1 MVEIVL
7 PVVSAVAVPETVP
20 IKVVE
25 VNEVNPVTEV
35 TVPPNVIVVEPKVVE
50 LFANLLLAIAVPLH
64 TPDVIVPTVAKFD
77 KEVNVVLEVAVIF
90 PAVVAVV
97 ELPKKLGAA
106 ISLLNVFAPAKVW
119 APVVTIPPLLAS
131 AGVKI
136 NSVVPLIVAPFAF
149 EVAETFPIELKP
161 ALAAVIEAFTYSVVA
176 IFVELSLVAGVGV
189 VGVPVKAGDAM
200 GAFNKILA
208 VF

>member
-20 IKVVE
+20 IKVVD

-50 LFANLLLAIAVPLH
+50 LFANLLLAIAVPLQ
-64 TPDVIVPTVAKFD
+64 TPLVIVPTVFKFD

-97 ELPKKLGAA
+97 ELPKKLAA
-106 ISLLNVFAPAKVW
+106 VTSLLNVFEPAKFC

-136 NSVVPLIVAPFAF
+136 NSVVPLIIAPFALD
-149 EVAETFPIELKP
+149 VAAIAPIELKP
-161 ALAAVIEAFTYSVVA
+161 ALAAVIDAFTYSVVA
-176 IFVELSLVAGVGV
+176 IFVELSLVVGVGE
-189 VGVPVKAGDAM
+189 VGVPVKDGEAM
-200 GAFNKILA
+200 VALNKISA